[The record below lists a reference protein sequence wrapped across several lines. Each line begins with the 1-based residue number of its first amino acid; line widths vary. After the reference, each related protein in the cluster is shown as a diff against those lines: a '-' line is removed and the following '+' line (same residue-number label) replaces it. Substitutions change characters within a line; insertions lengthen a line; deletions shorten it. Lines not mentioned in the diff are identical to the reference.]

1 MDGRVVQVA
10 GLRVAGLGGS
20 VRYKDGPNQYTQAQ
34 MRRRAFR
41 LAARCRFRRAVGRDP
56 TRRVD
61 LLVTHAPPLGV
72 GDAPDDPAHVGF
84 AAFHLMVRTLAPR
97 VLLHGHIHPYGRV
110 VPEVT
115 MGDTVVRNVVG
126 AHLVEVGAAP

>member
-1 MDGRVVQVA
+1 THDPDLRRRPGGPTVAGTVPVRCAADNSDEPGPGGGTSVDGRVVQVA

-72 GDAPDDPAHVGF
+72 GDAPDDPAQVGF
-84 AAFHLMVRTLAPR
+84 AAFHLLIRT
-97 VLLHGHIHPYGRV
+97 
-110 VPEVT
+110 
-115 MGDTVVRNVVG
+115 
-126 AHLVEVGAAP
+126 